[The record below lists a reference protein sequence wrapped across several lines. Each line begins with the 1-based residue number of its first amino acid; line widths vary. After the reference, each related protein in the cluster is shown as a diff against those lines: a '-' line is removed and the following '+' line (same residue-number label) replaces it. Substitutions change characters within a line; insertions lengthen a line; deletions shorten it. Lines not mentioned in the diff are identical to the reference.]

1 MVQLWDGGGHFRT
14 MLKVYGNALH
24 MYPVIWLAARLLRLG
39 LGHGA
44 GVHLQTYT
52 TIISIKTENSHFGKL
67 SRPASPSL
75 SCFDL
80 WLLFSNRT
88 LLPIQLAAQALLSR
102 SVIST
107 RHRSSSLTGF
117 LFPLPLLW
125 LCGDTDSTATDT
137 IDQPHPAVY
146 LSTTKPVFLRYGLLV
161 GDIVALCIVMV

>member
-1 MVQLWDGGGHFRT
+1 LHLG
-14 MLKVYGNALH
+14 YYALA
-24 MYPVIWLAARLLRLG
+24 LAMEQVSIYKHTPLF
-39 LGHGA
+39 
-44 GVHLQTYT
+44 
-52 TIISIKTENSHFGKL
+52 ISIKTENSHFGKL

-88 LLPIQLAAQALLSR
+88 LLPIQLAARALLSR

-125 LCGDTDSTATDT
+125 LCGDTDSTATDA

-146 LSTTKPVFLRYGLLV
+146 FLFSFDTGH
-161 GDIVALCIVMV
+161 